1 MREEL
6 FEEILSL
13 VEEFIN
19 EVSVKRWKE
28 AALNSIDSREGNR
41 LGHAKEVVSLPNSG
55 RSANNVVRAAKNS
68 AEKRE
73 EKRRKEY
80 RRKQVSVPFGYRDV
94 PDDNTAMNIKR
105 TDRAYELATT
115 NNKNAK
121 ELYGD
126 YVDEAFS
133 LVEEFINELDLS
145 TMQSS
150 NDKRKENWE
159 NSLDDYLKAS
169 KEGDEDKK
177 EEENLK
183 SLKAR
188 NKFYK
193 NSELTKKR
201 IAQKVADFKEK
212 LINKKPQTSKQTQQ
226 AGSDHA
232 NAMIDQHL
240 RNKLE
245 KAFSNECFESLIS
258 LIEGELIDFQEKR
271 KQKVL
276 DRNAEKMAK
285 MMQDGSLNAVRVLP
299 NHELIGDPVAIKMVK
314 DIQKENEEVISKARK
329 KA

>member
-19 EVSVKRWKE
+19 E
-28 AALNSIDSREGNR
+28 
-41 LGHAKEVVSLPNSG
+41 
-55 RSANNVVRAAKNS
+55 
-68 AEKRE
+68 
-73 EKRRKEY
+73 
-80 RRKQVSVPFGYRDV
+80 
-94 PDDNTAMNIKR
+94 
-105 TDRAYELATT
+105 
-115 NNKNAK
+115 
-121 ELYGD
+121 
-126 YVDEAFS
+126 
-133 LVEEFINELDLS
+133 LDLN

-169 KEGDEDKK
+169 KEGDEDTK

-201 IAQKVADFKEK
+201 IAQRVADFKEK
-212 LINKKPQTSKQTQQ
+212 LLNRKPQTPKQTQQ

-232 NAMIDQHL
+232 NAIIDQHL

-276 DRNAEKMAK
+276 DRNAEKMAR

-314 DIQKENEEVISKARK
+314 DIQKENDEVISKARK

>member
-13 VEEFIN
+13 VEE
-19 EVSVKRWKE
+19 
-28 AALNSIDSREGNR
+28 
-41 LGHAKEVVSLPNSG
+41 
-55 RSANNVVRAAKNS
+55 
-68 AEKRE
+68 
-73 EKRRKEY
+73 Y
-80 RRKQVSVPFGYRDV
+80 
-94 PDDNTAMNIKR
+94 
-105 TDRAYELATT
+105 
-115 NNKNAK
+115 
-121 ELYGD
+121 
-126 YVDEAFS
+126 
-133 LVEEFINELDLS
+133 INELDLG

-212 LINKKPQTSKQTQQ
+212 LINKKPQTPKQTQQ
-226 AGSDHA
+226 ADSDHA
-232 NAMIDQHL
+232 NAIIDQHL

-258 LIEGELIDFQEKR
+258 LIQESLEEITNKNLEKAKLGSPEWYKAMSQSLKAGSLKTRTRVQRAEEGKPSLDTRPKAERKQALSDYLRRNKVTENLVDLISLIEGELINFQEKR

-299 NHELIGDPVAIKMVK
+299 NKELIGDRATIKMVK
-314 DIQKENEEVISKARK
+314 DIQKENNEVINKARK

>member
-13 VEEFIN
+13 VEE
-19 EVSVKRWKE
+19 
-28 AALNSIDSREGNR
+28 
-41 LGHAKEVVSLPNSG
+41 
-55 RSANNVVRAAKNS
+55 
-68 AEKRE
+68 
-73 EKRRKEY
+73 Y
-80 RRKQVSVPFGYRDV
+80 
-94 PDDNTAMNIKR
+94 
-105 TDRAYELATT
+105 
-115 NNKNAK
+115 
-121 ELYGD
+121 
-126 YVDEAFS
+126 
-133 LVEEFINELDLS
+133 INELNLS

-201 IAQKVADFKEK
+201 IAQKVTDFKEK
-212 LINKKPQTSKQTQQ
+212 LINKKPQTPKQTQQ

-276 DRNAEKMAK
+276 DRNAEKMAR

-314 DIQKENEEVISKARK
+314 DIQKENDEVINATRK

>member
-19 EVSVKRWKE
+19 ELDDETVRSVYPEREKRYKE
-28 AALNSIDSREGNR
+28 AKDRMANAL
-41 LGHAKEVVSLPNSG
+41 
-55 RSANNVVRAAKNS
+55 
-68 AEKRE
+68 
-73 EKRRKEY
+73 
-80 RRKQVSVPFGYRDV
+80 
-94 PDDNTAMNIKR
+94 
-105 TDRAYELATT
+105 
-115 NNKNAK
+115 
-121 ELYGD
+121 
-126 YVDEAFS
+126 
-133 LVEEFINELDLS
+133 
-145 TMQSS
+145 
-150 NDKRKENWE
+150 
-159 NSLDDYLKAS
+159 
-169 KEGDEDKK
+169 EDKK
-177 EEENLK
+177 EEAAKEVAKEGKKLD
-183 SLKAR
+183 R
-188 NKFYK
+188 YK
-193 NSELTKKR
+193 ELAAWR
-201 IAQKVADFKEK
+201 ALRHSSALADFKEK
-212 LINKKPQTSKQTQQ
+212 LLNRKPQTPKQTQQ

-299 NHELIGDPVAIKMVK
+299 NHELMGDPVAVKMVK
-314 DIQKENEEVISKARK
+314 DIQKENEEVINKARK

>member
-13 VEEFIN
+13 VEE
-19 EVSVKRWKE
+19 
-28 AALNSIDSREGNR
+28 
-41 LGHAKEVVSLPNSG
+41 
-55 RSANNVVRAAKNS
+55 
-68 AEKRE
+68 
-73 EKRRKEY
+73 Y
-80 RRKQVSVPFGYRDV
+80 
-94 PDDNTAMNIKR
+94 
-105 TDRAYELATT
+105 
-115 NNKNAK
+115 
-121 ELYGD
+121 
-126 YVDEAFS
+126 
-133 LVEEFINELDLS
+133 INELDLN

-177 EEENLK
+177 EEENLR

-201 IAQKVADFKEK
+201 VAQKVADFKEK
-212 LINKKPQTSKQTQQ
+212 LINKKPQTPKQTQQ

-232 NAMIDQHL
+232 NAIIDQHL

-276 DRNAEKMAK
+276 DRNAEKMAR
-285 MMQDGSLNAVRVLP
+285 MMQDGSLNTVRVLP
-299 NHELIGDPVAIKMVK
+299 NHELIGDPIAIKMVK
-314 DIQKENEEVISKARK
+314 DIQKENDEVISKARK

>member
-13 VEEFIN
+13 VEE
-19 EVSVKRWKE
+19 
-28 AALNSIDSREGNR
+28 
-41 LGHAKEVVSLPNSG
+41 
-55 RSANNVVRAAKNS
+55 
-68 AEKRE
+68 
-73 EKRRKEY
+73 Y
-80 RRKQVSVPFGYRDV
+80 
-94 PDDNTAMNIKR
+94 
-105 TDRAYELATT
+105 
-115 NNKNAK
+115 
-121 ELYGD
+121 
-126 YVDEAFS
+126 
-133 LVEEFINELDLS
+133 INELDLS

-201 IAQKVADFKEK
+201 IAQKLADFKEK
-212 LINKKPQTSKQTQQ
+212 LINKKPQTTKQTQQ
-226 AGSDHA
+226 AGADHA
-232 NAMIDQHL
+232 NAIIDQHL

-314 DIQKENEEVISKARK
+314 DIQKENDEVISKARK

>member
-13 VEEFIN
+13 VEE
-19 EVSVKRWKE
+19 
-28 AALNSIDSREGNR
+28 
-41 LGHAKEVVSLPNSG
+41 
-55 RSANNVVRAAKNS
+55 
-68 AEKRE
+68 
-73 EKRRKEY
+73 Y
-80 RRKQVSVPFGYRDV
+80 
-94 PDDNTAMNIKR
+94 
-105 TDRAYELATT
+105 
-115 NNKNAK
+115 
-121 ELYGD
+121 
-126 YVDEAFS
+126 
-133 LVEEFINELDLS
+133 INELDLS

-201 IAQKVADFKEK
+201 ISQKVADFKEK
-212 LINKKPQTSKQTQQ
+212 LLNRKPQTPKQTQQ

-232 NAMIDQHL
+232 NAIIDQHL

-314 DIQKENEEVISKARK
+314 DIQKENDEVISKARK

>member
-6 FEEILSL
+6 FEEIL
-13 VEEFIN
+13 
-19 EVSVKRWKE
+19 
-28 AALNSIDSREGNR
+28 
-41 LGHAKEVVSLPNSG
+41 
-55 RSANNVVRAAKNS
+55 
-68 AEKRE
+68 
-73 EKRRKEY
+73 
-80 RRKQVSVPFGYRDV
+80 
-94 PDDNTAMNIKR
+94 
-105 TDRAYELATT
+105 
-115 NNKNAK
+115 
-121 ELYGD
+121 
-126 YVDEAFS
+126 S

-169 KEGDEDKK
+169 KEGNEDKK

-212 LINKKPQTSKQTQQ
+212 LVNKKPQTPKQTQQ

-232 NAMIDQHL
+232 NAIIDQHL

-314 DIQKENEEVISKARK
+314 DIQKENEEVINKARK

>member
-13 VEEFIN
+13 VEE
-19 EVSVKRWKE
+19 
-28 AALNSIDSREGNR
+28 
-41 LGHAKEVVSLPNSG
+41 
-55 RSANNVVRAAKNS
+55 
-68 AEKRE
+68 
-73 EKRRKEY
+73 Y
-80 RRKQVSVPFGYRDV
+80 
-94 PDDNTAMNIKR
+94 
-105 TDRAYELATT
+105 
-115 NNKNAK
+115 
-121 ELYGD
+121 
-126 YVDEAFS
+126 
-133 LVEEFINELDLS
+133 INELDLS

-212 LINKKPQTSKQTQQ
+212 LINKKPQTPKQTQQ

-232 NAMIDQHL
+232 NAIIDQHL

-314 DIQKENEEVISKARK
+314 DIQKENNEVINATRK

>member
-6 FEEILSL
+6 FEEIL
-13 VEEFIN
+13 
-19 EVSVKRWKE
+19 
-28 AALNSIDSREGNR
+28 
-41 LGHAKEVVSLPNSG
+41 
-55 RSANNVVRAAKNS
+55 
-68 AEKRE
+68 
-73 EKRRKEY
+73 
-80 RRKQVSVPFGYRDV
+80 
-94 PDDNTAMNIKR
+94 
-105 TDRAYELATT
+105 
-115 NNKNAK
+115 
-121 ELYGD
+121 
-126 YVDEAFS
+126 S

-169 KEGDEDKK
+169 KEGNEDKK

-212 LINKKPQTSKQTQQ
+212 LINKKPQTPKQTQQ

-232 NAMIDQHL
+232 NAIIDQHL

-271 KQKVL
+271 ISLLEKLEKELQDLKSVFKLHFELGGEPLQAETGEIMVYQSKQSFGYEFSEVKEVL
-276 DRNAEKMAK
+276 ENVGALEKAVKLNNGFIDRLCN
-285 MMQDGSLNAVRVLP
+285 GLSLSEEYKQIIRDARQ
-299 NHELIGDPVAIKMVK
+299 ELSETRNIQVIKPC
-314 DIQKENEEVISKARK
+314 R
-329 KA
+329 

>member
-6 FEEILSL
+6 FEEIL
-13 VEEFIN
+13 
-19 EVSVKRWKE
+19 
-28 AALNSIDSREGNR
+28 
-41 LGHAKEVVSLPNSG
+41 
-55 RSANNVVRAAKNS
+55 
-68 AEKRE
+68 
-73 EKRRKEY
+73 
-80 RRKQVSVPFGYRDV
+80 
-94 PDDNTAMNIKR
+94 
-105 TDRAYELATT
+105 
-115 NNKNAK
+115 
-121 ELYGD
+121 
-126 YVDEAFS
+126 S

-169 KEGDEDKK
+169 KEGDKDKK

-212 LINKKPQTSKQTQQ
+212 LINKKPQTPKQTQQ

-285 MMQDGSLNAVRVLP
+285 MMRDGSLSAVRVLP
-299 NHELIGDPVAIKMVK
+299 NNELMGDPVAIKMVK
-314 DIQKENEEVISKARK
+314 DIQKENEEVINKARK